1 MFSTGVR
8 VTKGNSNNFSELNW
22 GEATASY
29 GISIKKVLSNK
40 YSKLSSLATA
50 FNQSKKVRVS
60 KILDATVGFV
70 DRRSNIQMSSD
81 VEE

>member
-8 VTKGNSNNFSELNW
+8 VIKGNGNNFSELNW

-29 GISIKKVLSNK
+29 GVSIKKVLSNK

-50 FNQSKKVRVS
+50 FNQAKKLRVS
-60 KILDATVGFV
+60 KTPDAGIGFV
-70 DRRSNIQMSSD
+70 DRRCNIEMSSD
-81 VEE
+81 VEV